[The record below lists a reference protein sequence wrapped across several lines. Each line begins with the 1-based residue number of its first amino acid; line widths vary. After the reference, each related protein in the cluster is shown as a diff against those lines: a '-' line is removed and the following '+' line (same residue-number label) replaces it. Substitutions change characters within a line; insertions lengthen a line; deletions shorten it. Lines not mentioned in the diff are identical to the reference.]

1 MFSFLVFS
9 PNFLLI
15 FNIVLASVENVKVE
29 IILVIAV
36 CNISGDSKIQKRI
49 TYTNDNNSK
58 NNKKATLQT
67 HWLLLGQNHLKRKS
81 QIAGQS
87 ANHKITDEFA

>member
-29 IILVIAV
+29 IVLVITV

-67 HWLLLGQNHLKRKS
+67 H
-81 QIAGQS
+81 
-87 ANHKITDEFA
+87 